1 MTYAFASNTWFPS
14 SPRPYATLVLDYRE
28 AFNLLHEYL
37 DRAHIS
43 ASEEDIQQFFHWM
56 LESYFLNKRDHEP
69 RKALYDLFFKYNPQ
83 DGDYAEL
90 TGQML
95 ELTTDIFEA
104 IDQHTRQYLP
114 QYGFKACGEGIN
126 DCTHRH
132 TTTYELHLEPSL
144 VRPYDPTG
152 RFVGTP

>member
-1 MTYAFASNTWFPS
+1 M
-14 SPRPYATLVLDYRE
+14 LVLDYRE

-37 DRAHIS
+37 GRAHIS
-43 ASEEDIQQFFHWM
+43 ASEEDIQAFFRWM

-83 DGDYAEL
+83 EGDYAEL

-104 IDQHTRQYLP
+104 IGQHIRQYLP
-114 QYGFKACGEGIN
+114 AYGQLACGHGIS
-126 DCTHRH
+126 DCNHRH
-132 TTTYELHLEPSL
+132 ATTYEVHLEPCL
-144 VRPYDPTG
+144 VQPYHPSGRQFPTL
-152 RFVGTP
+152 